1 MIKYFRAVILTA
13 CFIFSGCHFAKDA
26 GQVTGMA
33 KEFAEEGRMT
43 AKQIEAIK
51 SNAKA
56 VDYSDGVNEQEARAL
71 VEKAL
76 LDTYPEFLGWNIT
89 INDNGTA
96 WRASCKIIDTK
107 TFEVDKKSGIVMPI
121 FEPNQQPFHLIP
133 KKEDK

>member
-1 MIKYFRAVILTA
+1 MLNHFKAVILTA
-13 CFIFSGCHFAKDA
+13 CLIFSGCHFARDA
-26 GQVTGMA
+26 DQVTGMA

-56 VDYSDGVNEQEARAL
+56 VDYSDGINVQEAHAL

-89 INDNGTA
+89 ISDNGAT

-107 TFEVDKKSGIVMPI
+107 TFEVDKKSGIVLPV
-121 FEPNQQPFHLIP
+121 F
-133 KKEDK
+133 